1 MTAPVVLAWSGGRA
15 ATRALAH
22 LRASPAT
29 SVVAVAFGFRADDP
43 LEAWAA
49 QARAAGAHQCH
60 LVDLS
65 DDYARDVAWSL
76 AVQGLDPWP
85 VPIAHAARLMAGGLV
100 RVARLGHAT
109 VVAHGARGAAGRAL
123 EAAIH
128 ALDPSLRVL
137 GLPPMPL
144 PAEACDVRLTLEHGA
159 PTHLNGVSLSVREL
173 FETLEVLVGADQV
186 VPVLSAAWRQLGA
199 ADATGQPTGT
209 ASLRPGGTQSFG
221 GSRPASA

>member
-1 MTAPVVLAWSGGRA
+1 MIAPVVLAWSGGRA
-15 ATRALAH
+15 AARALAH
-22 LRASPAT
+22 LRASSTTP
-29 SVVAVAFGFRADDP
+29 VVAVAFGFRADDP

-49 QARAAGAHQCH
+49 QARSAGAHQCH
-60 LVDLS
+60 LLDVS
-65 DDYARDVAWSL
+65 DDYARDVAWPL

-85 VPIAHAARLMAGGLV
+85 VPVTHAAPLMAGGLV
-100 RVARLGHAT
+100 RVARLEHAT

-137 GLPPMPL
+137 GLPPMPM

-159 PTHLNGVSLSVREL
+159 PTHLNGVPLSVREL
-173 FETLEVLVGADQV
+173 FETLEVLVGTDQV

-199 ADATGQPTGT
+199 PDSTGQPTGT
-209 ASLRPGGTQSFG
+209 ASLRAGGTQSFG